1 MLRSKILIA
10 ALVVSPF
17 LAEISVAQ
25 DLGVIGPTYDISEKD
40 LVQVIK
46 DGLKRMEA
54 NGQLAQVEDE
64 YKKRVIYGLKHPK
77 AVPGIKEAEK
87 SRTFYIDPTYT
98 VDRNIEDGK
107 GRLLY
112 PAGTRVNPFDYE
124 KMSKALLFFDG
135 DKPEQVEF
143 AKRYMAES
151 KILVKP
157 ILVAGDPFKLMKD
170 WQKPV
175 YFDQMGYLSKR
186 FLIRQSP
193 AIVTQ
198 EGKRLRID
206 ELKINN

>member
-1 MLRSKILIA
+1 MLRLKIFIVVFS
-10 ALVVSPF
+10 ALPV
-17 LAEISVAQ
+17 LCGAQ
-25 DLGVIGPTYDISEKD
+25 DLGVIGPTYDITEKD

-54 NGQLAQVEDE
+54 NGQLAQVENE
-64 YKKRVIYGLKHPK
+64 YKQRVVYGLKHPK
-77 AVPGIKEAEK
+77 SVPGIKEAER

-124 KMSKALLFFDG
+124 QMSKTLIFFDA
-135 DKPEQVEF
+135 DKPEQVAF
-143 AKRYMAES
+143 VKRYIAQS

-157 ILVAGDPFKLMKD
+157 ILVSGDPFKLMTEWKT
-170 WQKPV
+170 PI

-186 FLIRQSP
+186 FSISQSP
-193 AIVTQ
+193 AVVTQ
-198 EGKRLRID
+198 EGKRFRID